1 MKERPILFNAAMV
14 RAILSGSKSQTRRAM
29 KPQPPEFVRVR
40 LGSNSLEHHFFDDG
54 RDGEVARNWL
64 DRNILSLCPYGQVG
78 DRLWVRETWMPDA
91 PRDGTWPHT
100 SFYGCKGSSLSMI
113 PMVYRRPKHCLFR
126 STWSGA
132 ELTGWK
138 PSIHMPRWAS
148 RITLEITGVRVEK
161 LQDISRGDAM
171 AEGCPFPNMQD
182 GEDPRQWYADLW
194 ESINGKGSWSANP
207 WVWVIEFSRV
217 GGAV

>member
-14 RAILSGSKSQTRRAM
+14 RAILDGAKTQTRRVIR
-29 KPQPPEFVRVR
+29 PQPDTREGMGCTR
-40 LGSNSLEHHFFDDG
+40 LIFKDRKGAPLLDEALEATEPVLY
-54 RDGEVARNWL
+54 R
-64 DRNILSLCPYGQVG
+64 SLCPHGQIG